1 MSLFA
6 AGTALATQ
14 AGVSAGTAM
23 AAGAAAEIIVGTAN
37 IEEFRESEAHVLV
50 NSLHDAADIASV
62 HTSNLR
68 PAKKP
73 RATYSDPN
81 EIFVRNVKV
90 TRQSMDGMHA
100 LVASDNKRQK
110 FSTHVDDDLVIPSG
124 QPNNNYNSDELDLL
138 LQDSQPLLEP
148 PEEPDPEPHD
158 AMLHAMRCGS
168 GTSAI
173 LNKEGAS
180 AKYFTVESQAEPV
193 QSVDAAGNAVG
204 YGLWRW
210 DLSLS
215 QFRYKSP
222 CNEFLSIYMNYRIRK
237 VQVHFYLIKLDTQY
251 TAGRSTK
258 KVATSL
264 EDLAS
269 QTFTQFESS
278 QYAADSFATELA
290 GNSLPRVG
298 PVAAVFIPLN
308 KDQGLN
314 ADF

>member
-1 MSLFA
+1 MLCDGIL
-6 AGTALATQ
+6 AGHAMRIAIPRMPITIQRQPAPAHCHPLSQPVTCHTLSPACLPPCLYCLLPSPAWPRQ
-14 AGVSAGTAM
+14 A
-23 AAGAAAEIIVGTAN
+23 
-37 IEEFRESEAHVLV
+37 
-50 NSLHDAADIASV
+50 
-62 HTSNLR
+62 
-68 PAKKP
+68 
-73 RATYSDPN
+73 
-81 EIFVRNVKV
+81 
-90 TRQSMDGMHA
+90 
-100 LVASDNKRQK
+100 
-110 FSTHVDDDLVIPSG
+110 
-124 QPNNNYNSDELDLL
+124 SDELDLL

-173 LNKEGAS
+173 LNKEGAR

-237 VQVHFYLIKLDTQY
+237 VQVHFYPIKLDTQY

-314 ADF
+314 AEDLSSYSFADFAKSFNTKIFIPALACLGTWALRS